1 MAKSRNLPGGLQNS
15 GTQAAVSTASRDEP
29 GGQRHPAK
37 RGVCS
42 NSRLAGDLTQVAGSR
57 RAAAEPPVIF
67 QIAWGKGSSRQS
79 RTHWPSIRAKVP

>member
-57 RAAAEPPVIF
+57 RAAAVCSSQNRMPISWYIVVA
-67 QIAWGKGSSRQS
+67 IARWSSAS
-79 RTHWPSIRAKVP
+79 